1 MTIQKTA
8 YHHGD
13 LRQALIEAGQDLLQ
27 ERGVDGF
34 SLREVARRIGVSPS
48 APAHHFGDTRGL
60 LTAIATRAFKELGQR
75 LESADAAA
83 LLSDGPIEKRKH
95 NRLKAQGR
103 AYVDFAMARPSYFDL
118 MWRCGVL
125 DKNDPELQM
134 AGEASFLVL
143 RRAIEGDLVDVNE
156 PISPEVIGAWSMV
169 HGFARLSLDGA
180 FAHKPEI
187 SLAMILE
194 TLPH

>member
-1 MTIQKTA
+1 MTKPKTN

-13 LRQALIEAGQDLLQ
+13 LRHALIEAGQELLR
-27 ERGVDGF
+27 ERGLDGF

-60 LTAIATRAFKELGQR
+60 LTAIATRAFADLGQR
-75 LESADAAA
+75 LEKADQDAQI
-83 LLSDGPIEKRKH
+83 STECERDKKH
-95 NRLKAQGR
+95 MRLKAQGQV
-103 AYVDFAMARPSYFDL
+103 YVQFAMNEPAYFDL

-125 DKNDPELQM
+125 DKTDAELQK
-134 AGEASFLVL
+134 AGESSFLIL
-143 RRAIEGDLVDVNE
+143 RRVIEGDSVDVNQ
-156 PISPEVIGAWSMV
+156 PISPEVIGVWSMV

-187 SLAMILE
+187 SLAMILK